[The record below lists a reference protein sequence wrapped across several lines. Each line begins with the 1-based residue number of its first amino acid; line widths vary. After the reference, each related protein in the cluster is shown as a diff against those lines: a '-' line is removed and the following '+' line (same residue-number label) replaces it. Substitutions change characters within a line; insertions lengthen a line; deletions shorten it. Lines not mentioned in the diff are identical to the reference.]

1 MFHFGILQFICW
13 NLLRRAYYRPMQWV
27 GLEVWGRCVSY
38 VRENCTSYACKQ
50 IAYHIH
56 ATTRYYMH
64 VKVNFCISIAR
75 FSVFIWHN
83 FICIFRR
90 PDIFTFKLPVFMYSL
105 CVHTYRH
112 IYIYI
117 YIYTHTHIH
126 TYSIS
131 QKWVLPSHFCKYFI
145 IFFHVTTLKKWHFAT
160 M

>member
-1 MFHFGILQFICW
+1 MCINSTSLCFIL
-13 NLLRRAYYRPMQWV
+13 AYYNLYAEIYFGVHIIGLMQWV

-38 VRENCTSYACKQ
+38 VCENCTSYACKQ

-64 VKVNFCISIAR
+64 VKFNFCISIAW

-90 PDIFTFKLPVFMYSL
+90 PDIFTFKLPVYMYSL

-112 IYIYI
+112 IYI
-117 YIYTHTHIH
+117 H
-126 TYSIS
+126 TYI
-131 QKWVLPSHFCKYFI
+131 QYLPTHFCKYFI